1 MPRMIPRQTRRSTL
15 SSIAILAGVSK
26 DTAHDVL
33 CAQTALI
40 LEDLAAGRSAP
51 LLELGHIRIRR
62 RGGALRATIRPAAPL
77 ARVLTHLGEVF
88 E

>member
-1 MPRMIPRQTRRSTL
+1 MTRMIPRQKRRSAL
-15 SSIAILAGVSK
+15 SSIATLAGVSK

-40 LEDLAAGRSAP
+40 LEDLAAGRSTP
-51 LLELGHIRIRR
+51 LLELGQLRIRR
-62 RGGALRATIRPAAPL
+62 RGGAPRLTIRPAPAL
-77 ARVLTHLGEVF
+77 GRVLQQLDEVF